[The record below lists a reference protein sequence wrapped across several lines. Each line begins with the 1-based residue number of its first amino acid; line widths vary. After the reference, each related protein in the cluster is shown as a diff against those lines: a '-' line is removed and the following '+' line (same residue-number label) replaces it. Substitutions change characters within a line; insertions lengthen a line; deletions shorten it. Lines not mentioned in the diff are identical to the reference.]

1 MIRKPRLKKSGNNK
15 GAFLSGGRAFLTLI
29 VLIRCNLAFNISGE
43 YGYIEI
49 KENNFDKEIQLILK
63 DKNLT
68 GLNITTPYKEKII
81 QDERDDL
88 ISSKSYKLGYL
99 LYELSLFLF
108 IGILASD
115 SSFQNSGP
123 ITFIILLI
131 LLIVSL
137 IKSLFQLYLYR
148 TS

>member
-1 MIRKPRLKKSGNNK
+1 MSLSKKE
-15 GAFLSGGRAFLTLI
+15 
-29 VLIRCNLAFNISGE
+29 ISIS
-43 YGYIEI
+43 IEI
-49 KENNFDKEIQLILK
+49 IFSVLFAVFFMPYFYENRLNSFDFNDNAGKIIQIVVFSVIYFSVAYSILE
-63 DKNLT
+63 LT
-68 GLNITTPYKEKII
+68 YKEKII

>member
-1 MIRKPRLKKSGNNK
+1 MSYSKKEFSI
-15 GAFLSGGRAFLTLI
+15 L
-29 VLIRCNLAFNISGE
+29 
-43 YGYIEI
+43 IEI
-49 KENNFDKEIQLILK
+49 IFSVLFAVIFMPYFYENRLNSFDFNDNPGKIIQIVVFSVIYFSVAYSILELTYK
-63 DKNLT
+63 DKM
-68 GLNITTPYKEKII
+68 I
-81 QDERDDL
+81 QDERDDM

-99 LYELSLFLF
+99 LYELSLFVF

-131 LLIVSL
+131 LLIVSF

>member
-1 MIRKPRLKKSGNNK
+1 MSLSKKE
-15 GAFLSGGRAFLTLI
+15 
-29 VLIRCNLAFNISGE
+29 ISIS
-43 YGYIEI
+43 IEI
-49 KENNFDKEIQLILK
+49 IFSVLFAVFFMPYFYENRLNSFDFNDNAGKIIQIVVFSAIYFAVAYSILELTYK
-63 DKNLT
+63 DKM
-68 GLNITTPYKEKII
+68 I

-99 LYELSLFLF
+99 LYELSLFVF

-131 LLIVSL
+131 LLIVSF

>member
-1 MIRKPRLKKSGNNK
+1 MSLSKKEVSI
-15 GAFLSGGRAFLTLI
+15 L
-29 VLIRCNLAFNISGE
+29 
-43 YGYIEI
+43 IEI
-49 KENNFDKEIQLILK
+49 IFSVLFAVIFMPYFYENRLNSFDINDNVGKIIQIAIFSSIYFFVAYSILEVTYK
-63 DKNLT
+63 DKM
-68 GLNITTPYKEKII
+68 I
-81 QDERDDL
+81 QDERDNM

>member
-1 MIRKPRLKKSGNNK
+1 MTISKKE
-15 GAFLSGGRAFLTLI
+15 
-29 VLIRCNLAFNISGE
+29 ISIL
-43 YGYIEI
+43 IEI
-49 KENNFDKEIQLILK
+49 IFSVLFAVIFMPYFYENRLNSFDFNDNPGKIIQIVVFSAIYFAVAYSLLELTYK
-63 DKNLT
+63 DKM
-68 GLNITTPYKEKII
+68 I

-99 LYELSLFLF
+99 LYELSLFVF

-131 LLIVSL
+131 LLIVSFT
-137 IKSLFQLYLYR
+137 KSIYQLYLYR

>member
-1 MIRKPRLKKSGNNK
+1 MSLSKKEVSI
-15 GAFLSGGRAFLTLI
+15 L
-29 VLIRCNLAFNISGE
+29 
-43 YGYIEI
+43 IEI
-49 KENNFDKEIQLILK
+49 IFSVLFAVIFMPYFYENRLNPFDFNDNSGKIIQIVVFSAIYFAVAYSILELTYK
-63 DKNLT
+63 DKM
-68 GLNITTPYKEKII
+68 I
-81 QDERDDL
+81 QDERDNM

>member
-1 MIRKPRLKKSGNNK
+1 MSLSKKEVSI
-15 GAFLSGGRAFLTLI
+15 L
-29 VLIRCNLAFNISGE
+29 
-43 YGYIEI
+43 IEI
-49 KENNFDKEIQLILK
+49 IFSVLFAVIFMPYFYENRLNSFDFNDNSGKIIQIVVFSAIYFAVAYSILELTYK
-63 DKNLT
+63 DKM
-68 GLNITTPYKEKII
+68 I

>member
-1 MIRKPRLKKSGNNK
+1 MSLSKKEVSI
-15 GAFLSGGRAFLTLI
+15 L
-29 VLIRCNLAFNISGE
+29 
-43 YGYIEI
+43 IEI
-49 KENNFDKEIQLILK
+49 IFSVLFAVIFMSYFYENRLNPFDFNDNVGKIIQIVVFSAIYFAVAYSILELTYK
-63 DKNLT
+63 DKM
-68 GLNITTPYKEKII
+68 I

-131 LLIVSL
+131 LLIVSFFF
-137 IKSLFQLYLYR
+137 IKFE
-148 TS
+148 

>member
-1 MIRKPRLKKSGNNK
+1 MRYSKKEVSI
-15 GAFLSGGRAFLTLI
+15 L
-29 VLIRCNLAFNISGE
+29 
-43 YGYIEI
+43 IEI
-49 KENNFDKEIQLILK
+49 IFSVLFAVIFMPYFYENRLNSFDFNDNSGKIIQIVVFSAIYFAVAYSILELTYK
-63 DKNLT
+63 DKM
-68 GLNITTPYKEKII
+68 I

-123 ITFIILLI
+123 ITFILLLI
-131 LLIVSL
+131 LLIVSF
-137 IKSLFQLYLYR
+137 IKSVFQLYLYR

>member
-1 MIRKPRLKKSGNNK
+1 MRYSKKEVSI
-15 GAFLSGGRAFLTLI
+15 L
-29 VLIRCNLAFNISGE
+29 
-43 YGYIEI
+43 IEI
-49 KENNFDKEIQLILK
+49 IFSILFAFIFLPYFYENRLNSFDFNDNAGKIIQIVVFSAIYFAVAYSILELTYK
-63 DKNLT
+63 DKM
-68 GLNITTPYKEKII
+68 I

-123 ITFIILLI
+123 ITFILLLI
-131 LLIVSL
+131 LLIVSF
-137 IKSLFQLYLYR
+137 IKSVFQLYLYR

>member
-1 MIRKPRLKKSGNNK
+1 MRYSKKEVSI
-15 GAFLSGGRAFLTLI
+15 L
-29 VLIRCNLAFNISGE
+29 
-43 YGYIEI
+43 IEI
-49 KENNFDKEIQLILK
+49 IFSILFAVFFMPYFYENRLNSFDFNDNAGKIIQIVVFSAIYFAVAYSILELTYK
-63 DKNLT
+63 DKM
-68 GLNITTPYKEKII
+68 I

>member
-1 MIRKPRLKKSGNNK
+1 MSLSKKEVSI
-15 GAFLSGGRAFLTLI
+15 L
-29 VLIRCNLAFNISGE
+29 
-43 YGYIEI
+43 IEI
-49 KENNFDKEIQLILK
+49 IFSVLFAVIFMPYFYENRLNPFDFNDNSGKIIQIVVFSAIYFAVAYSILELTYK
-63 DKNLT
+63 DKM
-68 GLNITTPYKEKII
+68 I

-99 LYELSLFLF
+99 LYELSLFVF

-131 LLIVSL
+131 LLIVSF
-137 IKSLFQLYLYR
+137 IKSVFQLYLYR

>member
-1 MIRKPRLKKSGNNK
+1 MRYSKKEVSI
-15 GAFLSGGRAFLTLI
+15 L
-29 VLIRCNLAFNISGE
+29 
-43 YGYIEI
+43 IEI
-49 KENNFDKEIQLILK
+49 IFSVLFAVIFMPYFYENRLNSFDFNDNAGKIIQIVVFSAIYFAVAYSILELTYK
-63 DKNLT
+63 DKM
-68 GLNITTPYKEKII
+68 I

-131 LLIVSL
+131 LLIVSF
-137 IKSLFQLYLYR
+137 IKSVFQLYLYR

>member
-1 MIRKPRLKKSGNNK
+1 MRYSKKEVSI
-15 GAFLSGGRAFLTLI
+15 L
-29 VLIRCNLAFNISGE
+29 
-43 YGYIEI
+43 IEI
-49 KENNFDKEIQLILK
+49 IFSVLFAVIFMPYFYENRLNSFDINDNVGKIIQIVVFSAIYFAVAYSILELTYK
-63 DKNLT
+63 DKM
-68 GLNITTPYKEKII
+68 I

-131 LLIVSL
+131 LLIVSF
-137 IKSLFQLYLYR
+137 IKSVFQLYLYR

>member
-1 MIRKPRLKKSGNNK
+1 MSLSKKEVSI
-15 GAFLSGGRAFLTLI
+15 L
-29 VLIRCNLAFNISGE
+29 
-43 YGYIEI
+43 IEI
-49 KENNFDKEIQLILK
+49 IFSVLFAVIFMPYFYENRLNSFDFNDNPGKIIQIVVFSAIYFAVAYSILELTYK
-63 DKNLT
+63 DKM
-68 GLNITTPYKEKII
+68 I

-99 LYELSLFLF
+99 LYELSLFVF

-131 LLIVSL
+131 LLVVSFT
-137 IKSLFQLYLYR
+137 KSIYQLYLYR

>member
-1 MIRKPRLKKSGNNK
+1 MSLSKKEVSI
-15 GAFLSGGRAFLTLI
+15 L
-29 VLIRCNLAFNISGE
+29 
-43 YGYIEI
+43 IEI
-49 KENNFDKEIQLILK
+49 IFSILFAFIFLPYFYENRLNSFDFNDNAGKIIQIVVFSAIYFSLAYSILA
-63 DKNLT
+63 LT
-68 GLNITTPYKEKII
+68 YKEKII

>member
-1 MIRKPRLKKSGNNK
+1 MSYSKKEFSI
-15 GAFLSGGRAFLTLI
+15 L
-29 VLIRCNLAFNISGE
+29 
-43 YGYIEI
+43 IEI
-49 KENNFDKEIQLILK
+49 IFSVLFAVIFMPYFYENRLNSFDINDNVGKIIQIAIFSSIYFSVAHSILEVTYK
-63 DKNLT
+63 DKM
-68 GLNITTPYKEKII
+68 I
-81 QDERDDL
+81 QDERDDM

-99 LYELSLFLF
+99 LYELSLFVF

-131 LLIVSL
+131 LLIVSF
-137 IKSLFQLYLYR
+137 IKSVFQLYLYR

>member
-1 MIRKPRLKKSGNNK
+1 MSLSKKEVSI
-15 GAFLSGGRAFLTLI
+15 L
-29 VLIRCNLAFNISGE
+29 
-43 YGYIEI
+43 IEI
-49 KENNFDKEIQLILK
+49 IFSVLFAVIFMPYFYENRLNSFDFNDNAGKIIQIVVFSAIYFAVAYSILELTYK
-63 DKNLT
+63 DKM
-68 GLNITTPYKEKII
+68 I

-131 LLIVSL
+131 LLIVSF
-137 IKSLFQLYLYR
+137 IKSVFQLYLYR

>member
-1 MIRKPRLKKSGNNK
+1 MSLSKKEVSI
-15 GAFLSGGRAFLTLI
+15 L
-29 VLIRCNLAFNISGE
+29 
-43 YGYIEI
+43 IEI
-49 KENNFDKEIQLILK
+49 IFSVLFAVIFMPYFYENRLNSFDFNDNAGKIIQIVVFSVIYFSVAYSILELTYK
-63 DKNLT
+63 DKM
-68 GLNITTPYKEKII
+68 I
-81 QDERDDL
+81 QDERDDM

-99 LYELSLFLF
+99 LYELSLFVF

-131 LLIVSL
+131 LLIVSF

>member
-1 MIRKPRLKKSGNNK
+1 MSLSKKEVSI
-15 GAFLSGGRAFLTLI
+15 L
-29 VLIRCNLAFNISGE
+29 
-43 YGYIEI
+43 IEI
-49 KENNFDKEIQLILK
+49 IFSVLFAVIFMPYFYENRLNSFDINDNVGKIIQIVVFSTIYFSVAYLILEVTYK
-63 DKNLT
+63 DKS
-68 GLNITTPYKEKII
+68 I
-81 QDERDDL
+81 QDERDNM

>member
-1 MIRKPRLKKSGNNK
+1 MSFSKKEVSI
-15 GAFLSGGRAFLTLI
+15 L
-29 VLIRCNLAFNISGE
+29 
-43 YGYIEI
+43 IEI
-49 KENNFDKEIQLILK
+49 IFSVLFAVFFMPYFYENRLNSFDFNDNPGKIIQIVVFSAIYFAVAYSLLELTYK
-63 DKNLT
+63 DKM
-68 GLNITTPYKEKII
+68 I

-99 LYELSLFLF
+99 LYELSLFVF

-131 LLIVSL
+131 LLIVSFT
-137 IKSLFQLYLYR
+137 KSIYQLYLYR

>member
-1 MIRKPRLKKSGNNK
+1 MSLSKKEVSI
-15 GAFLSGGRAFLTLI
+15 L
-29 VLIRCNLAFNISGE
+29 
-43 YGYIEI
+43 IEI
-49 KENNFDKEIQLILK
+49 IFSILFAFIFLPYFYENRLNSFDFNDNAGKIIQIVVFSAIYFSLAYSILA
-63 DKNLT
+63 LT
-68 GLNITTPYKEKII
+68 YKEKII

-123 ITFIILLI
+123 ITFILLLI
-131 LLIVSL
+131 LLIVSF
-137 IKSLFQLYLYR
+137 IKSVFQLYLYR

>member
-1 MIRKPRLKKSGNNK
+1 MSFSKKEVWS
-15 GAFLSGGRAFLTLI
+15 L
-29 VLIRCNLAFNISGE
+29 
-43 YGYIEI
+43 IEI
-49 KENNFDKEIQLILK
+49 IFSVLFAVFFMPYFYENRLNSFDFNDNAWKIIQILVFSAIYFSLAYSILA
-63 DKNLT
+63 LT
-68 GLNITTPYKEKII
+68 YKEKII

-131 LLIVSL
+131 LLIVSF
-137 IKSLFQLYLYR
+137 IKSVFQLYLYR

>member
-1 MIRKPRLKKSGNNK
+1 MSYSKKEVSI
-15 GAFLSGGRAFLTLI
+15 L
-29 VLIRCNLAFNISGE
+29 
-43 YGYIEI
+43 IEI
-49 KENNFDKEIQLILK
+49 IFSVLFAVIFIPYFYENRLNSFDINDNAGKIIQIVVFSAIYFSVAYSILELTYK
-63 DKNLT
+63 DKM
-68 GLNITTPYKEKII
+68 I
-81 QDERDDL
+81 QDERDDM

-99 LYELSLFLF
+99 LYELSLFVF

-131 LLIVSL
+131 LLIVSF

>member
-1 MIRKPRLKKSGNNK
+1 MRYSKKEVSI
-15 GAFLSGGRAFLTLI
+15 L
-29 VLIRCNLAFNISGE
+29 
-43 YGYIEI
+43 IEI
-49 KENNFDKEIQLILK
+49 IFSILFAFIFLPYFYENRLNSFDFNDNAGKIIQIVVFSAIYFSLAYSILA
-63 DKNLT
+63 LT
-68 GLNITTPYKEKII
+68 YKEKII

>member
-1 MIRKPRLKKSGNNK
+1 MSLSKKEVSI
-15 GAFLSGGRAFLTLI
+15 L
-29 VLIRCNLAFNISGE
+29 
-43 YGYIEI
+43 IEI
-49 KENNFDKEIQLILK
+49 IFSVLFAVIFMPYFYENRLNSFDFNDNSGKIIQIVVFSAIYFAVAYSILELTYK
-63 DKNLT
+63 DKM
-68 GLNITTPYKEKII
+68 I

-123 ITFIILLI
+123 ITFILLLI
-131 LLIVSL
+131 LLIVSF
-137 IKSLFQLYLYR
+137 IKSVFQLYLYR

>member
-1 MIRKPRLKKSGNNK
+1 MSLSKKEVSI
-15 GAFLSGGRAFLTLI
+15 L
-29 VLIRCNLAFNISGE
+29 
-43 YGYIEI
+43 IEI
-49 KENNFDKEIQLILK
+49 IFSVLFAVIFMPYFYENRLNSFDFNDNPGKIIQIVVFSAIYFAVAYSILELTYK
-63 DKNLT
+63 DKM
-68 GLNITTPYKEKII
+68 I

-123 ITFIILLI
+123 ITFILLLI
-131 LLIVSL
+131 LLIVSF
-137 IKSLFQLYLYR
+137 IKSVFQLYLYR

>member
-1 MIRKPRLKKSGNNK
+1 MSLSKKEVSI
-15 GAFLSGGRAFLTLI
+15 L
-29 VLIRCNLAFNISGE
+29 
-43 YGYIEI
+43 IEI
-49 KENNFDKEIQLILK
+49 IFSVLFAVIFMPYFYENRLNSFDFNDNSGKIIQIVVFSAIYFAIAYSILELTYK
-63 DKNLT
+63 DKM
-68 GLNITTPYKEKII
+68 I

-131 LLIVSL
+131 LLIVSF
-137 IKSLFQLYLYR
+137 IKSVFQLYLYR

>member
-1 MIRKPRLKKSGNNK
+1 MSLSKKEVSI
-15 GAFLSGGRAFLTLI
+15 L
-29 VLIRCNLAFNISGE
+29 
-43 YGYIEI
+43 IEI
-49 KENNFDKEIQLILK
+49 IFSVLFAVIFMPYLYENRLNPFDFNDNSGKIIQIVVFSAIYFAVAYSILELTYK
-63 DKNLT
+63 DKM
-68 GLNITTPYKEKII
+68 I
-81 QDERDDL
+81 QDERDNM

>member
-1 MIRKPRLKKSGNNK
+1 MSLSKKEVSI
-15 GAFLSGGRAFLTLI
+15 L
-29 VLIRCNLAFNISGE
+29 
-43 YGYIEI
+43 IEI
-49 KENNFDKEIQLILK
+49 IFSVLFAVIFMPYFYENRLNSFDFNDNPGKIIQIVVFSAIYFAVAYSLLELTYK
-63 DKNLT
+63 DKM
-68 GLNITTPYKEKII
+68 I

-131 LLIVSL
+131 LLIVSF
-137 IKSLFQLYLYR
+137 IKSVFQLYLYR

>member
-1 MIRKPRLKKSGNNK
+1 MSFSKKEVSI
-15 GAFLSGGRAFLTLI
+15 L
-29 VLIRCNLAFNISGE
+29 
-43 YGYIEI
+43 IEI
-49 KENNFDKEIQLILK
+49 IFSVLFAVFFMPYFYENRLNSFDFNDNAGKIIQIVVFSAIYFSLAYSILA
-63 DKNLT
+63 LT
-68 GLNITTPYKEKII
+68 YKEKII

-131 LLIVSL
+131 LLTVSL

>member
-1 MIRKPRLKKSGNNK
+1 MRYSKKEVSI
-15 GAFLSGGRAFLTLI
+15 L
-29 VLIRCNLAFNISGE
+29 
-43 YGYIEI
+43 IEI
-49 KENNFDKEIQLILK
+49 IFSILFAFIFLPYFYENRLNSFDFNDNAGKIIQIVVFSAIYFAVAYSILA
-63 DKNLT
+63 LT
-68 GLNITTPYKEKII
+68 YKEKII

-131 LLIVSL
+131 LLIVSF
-137 IKSLFQLYLYR
+137 IKSVFQLYLYR

>member
-1 MIRKPRLKKSGNNK
+1 MSLSKKEVSI
-15 GAFLSGGRAFLTLI
+15 L
-29 VLIRCNLAFNISGE
+29 
-43 YGYIEI
+43 IEI
-49 KENNFDKEIQLILK
+49 IFSVLFAVIFMPYFYENRLNSFDFNDNAGKIIQIVVFSAIYFAVAYSILELTYK
-63 DKNLT
+63 DKM
-68 GLNITTPYKEKII
+68 I

>member
-1 MIRKPRLKKSGNNK
+1 MSLSKKEVSI
-15 GAFLSGGRAFLTLI
+15 L
-29 VLIRCNLAFNISGE
+29 
-43 YGYIEI
+43 IEI
-49 KENNFDKEIQLILK
+49 IFSVLFAVIFMPYFYENRLNSFDFNDNPGKIIQIVVFSAIYFAVAYSLLELTYK
-63 DKNLT
+63 DKM
-68 GLNITTPYKEKII
+68 I

-99 LYELSLFLF
+99 LYELSLFVF

-131 LLIVSL
+131 LLIVSFT
-137 IKSLFQLYLYR
+137 KSIYQLYLYR

>member
-1 MIRKPRLKKSGNNK
+1 MSLSKKEVSI
-15 GAFLSGGRAFLTLI
+15 L
-29 VLIRCNLAFNISGE
+29 
-43 YGYIEI
+43 IEI
-49 KENNFDKEIQLILK
+49 IFSVLFAVIFMPYFYENRLNPFDFNDNSGKIIQIVVFSAIYFAVAYSILELTYK
-63 DKNLT
+63 DKM
-68 GLNITTPYKEKII
+68 I

>member
-1 MIRKPRLKKSGNNK
+1 MSLSKKEVSI
-15 GAFLSGGRAFLTLI
+15 L
-29 VLIRCNLAFNISGE
+29 
-43 YGYIEI
+43 IEI
-49 KENNFDKEIQLILK
+49 IFSVLFAVIFMSYFYENRLNSFDFNDNPGKIIQIVVFSAIYFAVAYSLLELTYK
-63 DKNLT
+63 DKM
-68 GLNITTPYKEKII
+68 I

-99 LYELSLFLF
+99 LYELSLFVF

-131 LLIVSL
+131 LLIVSFT
-137 IKSLFQLYLYR
+137 KSIYQLYLYR